1 MSNRLEEIK
10 KLTQTILEVNE
21 LQSAME
27 VMDIVNQYV
36 GISPETLDN
45 KTPSILQAD
54 CVRLT
59 GFGFHLGVILADY
72 ESKRGTIKNKIDQV
86 YANKFLEAKTVD
98 PKRTV
103 DQCNAIAEQEVFS
116 LKEEEVLAIRAVSIV
131 DRVSKASI
139 EVVNMLKKVVER
151 LLLEKHNN

>member
-36 GISPETLDN
+36 GISPEALDN
-45 KTPSILQAD
+45 KTPSLLQAD

-86 YANKFLEAKTVD
+86 YSTKFLEAKTID

-103 DQCNAIAEQEVFS
+103 DQCNAIALQEVS
-116 LKEEEVLAIRAVSIV
+116 GLKEEEILAIRAVSIV